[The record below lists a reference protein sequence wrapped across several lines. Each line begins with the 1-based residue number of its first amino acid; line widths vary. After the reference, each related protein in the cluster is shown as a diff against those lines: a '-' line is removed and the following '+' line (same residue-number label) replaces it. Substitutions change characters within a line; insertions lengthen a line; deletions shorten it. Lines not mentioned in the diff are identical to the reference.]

1 MSEEVI
7 TSISPHE
14 TVYLVFIKKGSQS
27 IQPTVSSTTNLQK
40 PRANQGGVAPESNW
54 TRAIELSNR
63 FCSSYKRN
71 RRRACPGV
79 PDTPYRLISIL
90 ISRGGNPSHRAHNT
104 HAALS
109 RMTVLLPA
117 FLITP

>member
-7 TSISPHE
+7 MSISPHE

-27 IQPTVSSTTNLQK
+27 IQPTVSQPLIFKNREPIKAGWHQSRTGPELLSYPIGSAA
-40 PRANQGGVAPESNW
+40 PR
-54 TRAIELSNR
+54 
-63 FCSSYKRN
+63 RN

-79 PDTPYRLISIL
+79 PDTPYHLISIL

-117 FLITP
+117 FLIIP